1 MTPFDE
7 ATASG
12 LRMLKLF
19 LPLFPPATQSMLAV
33 FIKFIELQNVLHHQ
47 APVSY
52 DALSACDFSSGR
64 GIENLFQDNADS
76 IFDHLSPYLTSEEK
90 QLFSTFKN
98 IKEMMSMADM
108 FTQFF
113 SSAPPSDEEP
123 EDTINNNS
131 PKGDLN
137 NGKLDEPSAMKTIDP
152 LKLELIRTAAKQT
165 KGKSGNE
172 LAPVMLALITNAN
185 RQGLRFNPDEVS
197 LILEVLKEGKSKE
210 EQNQIDRMM
219 EMTKNIFRKHF
230 K

>member
-33 FIKFIELQNVLHHQ
+33 FIKFIELQNVLHQQ

-137 NGKLDEPSAMKTIDP
+137 NGKLDEPSC
-152 LKLELIRTAAKQT
+152 
-165 KGKSGNE
+165 NE
-172 LAPVMLALITNAN
+172 NDRSAQAGTDQDSRETDERMLALITNAN

>member
-1 MTPFDE
+1 MKTPTPMTPFDE

-64 GIENLFQDNADS
+64 GIESLFQDNADS

-123 EDTINNNS
+123 KDTINNNS

-137 NGKLDEPSAMKTIDP
+137 NGKLDEPSC
-152 LKLELIRTAAKQT
+152 
-165 KGKSGNE
+165 NE
-172 LAPVMLALITNAN
+172 NDRSAQAGTDQDS
-185 RQGLRFNPDEVS
+185 RETDE
-197 LILEVLKEGKSKE
+197 
-210 EQNQIDRMM
+210 
-219 EMTKNIFRKHF
+219 RKIW